1 MVSGLGGNVQRKAN
15 PGTYLKNLK
24 MWQKMK
30 DFLRKYRPYLISWLI
45 LGTVTTIV
53 LAVVMKIRKSRAEA
67 EAETEPETET
77 DNQTNKYLIDKE
89 LAEYLIQ
96 YLSDAGFDPALSKM
110 IVAQSRHETGNYT
123 SRLFKE
129 YNNPWGMMHP
139 LKRTTASAGANPS
152 GFATY
157 ISLSDA
163 ARDYVYYLQAL
174 DYNETYPDVRAF
186 VSELKK
192 KGYFEDNLTTY
203 MSSVNSIY
211 KSLKISV

>member
-1 MVSGLGGNVQRKAN
+1 
-15 PGTYLKNLK
+15 
-24 MWQKMK
+24 MWQKLK
-30 DFLRKYRPYLISWLI
+30 EFFKKYRPFLISWLL
-45 LGTVTTIV
+45 LGTVTTIIMV
-53 LAVVMKIRKSRAEA
+53 VVMKVRKARAEA
-67 EAETEPETET
+67 MQELEPETET
-77 DNQTNKYLIDKE
+77 ETGNQTNKYMIDKE

-96 YLSDAGFDPALSKM
+96 YLSDAGYDPALAKM

-123 SRLFKE
+123 SKLFLDW
-129 YNNPWGMMHP
+129 NNPWGMMHP

-157 ISLSDA
+157 ENLDDA

-174 DYNETYPDVRAF
+174 GYNQSYPDVRAF

>member
-1 MVSGLGGNVQRKAN
+1 
-15 PGTYLKNLK
+15 

-30 DFLRKYRPYLISWLI
+30 EFLKKYRGLLI
-45 LGTVTTIV
+45 LWATFGTLITIITVIV
-53 LAVVMKIRKSRAEA
+53 LRVKKARAEA
-67 EAETEPETET
+67 LEELEPEEEET
-77 DNQTNKYLIDKE
+77 GTATNKYLIDKE
-89 LAEYLIQ
+89 MAEYLIQ
-96 YLSDAGFDPALSKM
+96 YLSDAGFDPSLAKM
-110 IVAQSRHETGNYT
+110 IVAQSRHETGNY
-123 SRLFKE
+123 SSNLFKT

-139 LKRTTASAGANPS
+139 LKRQTASAGANPS

-157 ISLSDA
+157 ENLDDA

-174 DYNETYPDVRAF
+174 GYNNSYLDVRSF

-192 KGYFEDNLTTY
+192 KGYFEDNLTSY

>member
-1 MVSGLGGNVQRKAN
+1 
-15 PGTYLKNLK
+15 
-24 MWQKMK
+24 MWQKLK
-30 DFLRKYRPYLISWLI
+30 EFFKKYRPFLISWLL
-45 LGTVTTIV
+45 LGTVTTIIMV
-53 LAVVMKIRKSRAEA
+53 VVMKVRKARAEA
-67 EAETEPETET
+67 MQELEPETET
-77 DNQTNKYLIDKE
+77 ETGNQTNKYLIDKE

-96 YLSDAGFDPALSKM
+96 YLSDAGYDPAMAKM

-123 SRLFKE
+123 SKLFQDW
-129 YNNPWGMMHP
+129 NNPWGMMHP

-157 ISLSDA
+157 ENLDDA

-174 DYNETYPDVRAF
+174 GYNQSYPDVRAF